1 MDKSKLRQEEIRAAK
16 AKARKLLES
25 PKSFNEFLAAMKR
38 AGLVGELWNALV
50 LFIVT
55 VSRLLFHPLSAFIKG
70 RSAAGKN
77 WLARLV
83 LGLMP
88 LDQVHEISSASK
100 RAWNYSN
107 NDFRHRVIYLQEAS
121 GATDPMRLLISEG
134 KLIRIVTTWVH
145 GKLVTEKYVTRGP
158 VAAVSTTTRSGLDID
173 DETRHVSILIDE
185 SAEQT
190 RKIVQSYTKKGTGLS
205 PEERRVWRMVHRL
218 LAERADD
225 LEIVFPDWFDEV
237 ANSVFAGDVGVRR
250 YYPAFVEAC
259 RTVCLIRSFQ
269 RDHQQ
274 PRDGKLFLNFA
285 DFALTALIFERVFI
299 ASLRSQEGSALETRK
314 VVKNLSESMDGKPV
328 QASDLAK
335 GQEISLDRAYKVLR
349 EAEEAG
355 TITRANDPERDN
367 RKLYLPSPRPRFIPD
382 PEVLF
387 QTLDGVEDGVRFVHP
402 LTGKWITY
410 SRKSGD
416 PKRKQKM
423 G

>member
-1 MDKSKLRQEEIRAAK
+1 V
-16 AKARKLLES
+16 LL
-25 PKSFNEFLAAMKR
+25 
-38 AGLVGELWNALV
+38 
-50 LFIVT
+50 IV
-55 VSRLLFHPLSAFIKG
+55 VISRLLVRPLSAFVKG

-77 WLARLV
+77 WLARLI

-88 LDQVHEISSASK
+88 VDQVHEISSASK

-107 NDFRHRVIYLQEAS
+107 DDFRHRVIYVQEAS

-134 KLIRIVTTWVH
+134 KLIRIVTTWVN
-145 GKLVTEKYVTRGP
+145 GKLVTEKFVTRGP
-158 VAAVSTTTRSGLDID
+158 VAAVSTTTRSGLEID

-190 RKIVQSYTKKGTGLS
+190 RRIVQSYTKQGPGLS
-205 PEERRVWRMVHRL
+205 QGERRVWRMVHRL
-218 LAERADD
+218 LAKKADD

-237 ANSVFAGDVGVRR
+237 ADSVFVGDVGVRR

-259 RTVCLIRSFQ
+259 RTVCLVRSFQ
-269 RDHQQ
+269 RDRRQ
-274 PRDGKLFLNFA
+274 RTDGTLVVNFA
-285 DFALTALIFERVFI
+285 DFAITALIFERVFVE
-299 ASLRSQEGSALETRK
+299 SLRSQEGSALETQQA
-314 VVKNLSESMDGKPV
+314 VKALSESMDDKPI
-328 QASDLAK
+328 QAADLSK
-335 GQEISLDRAYKVLR
+335 EQGISLDRAYKLLR

-355 TITRANDPERDN
+355 TITRANEPERDN

-382 PEVLF
+382 PEMLF

-410 SRKSGD
+410 SRKSGG
-416 PKRKQKM
+416 PKGEKKT

>member
-1 MDKSKLRQEEIRAAK
+1 M
-16 AKARKLLES
+16 
-25 PKSFNEFLAAMKR
+25 
-38 AGLVGELWNALV
+38 NALV
-50 LFIVT
+50 LLIV
-55 VSRLLFHPLSAFIKG
+55 VISRLLVRPLSAFVKG

-77 WLARLV
+77 WLARLI

-88 LDQVHEISSASK
+88 VDQVHEISSASK

-107 NDFRHRVIYLQEAS
+107 DDFRHRVIYVQEAS

-134 KLIRIVTTWVH
+134 KLIRIVTTWVN
-145 GKLVTEKYVTRGP
+145 GKLVTEKFVTRGP
-158 VAAVSTTTRSGLDID
+158 VAAVSTTTRSGLEID

-190 RKIVQSYTKKGTGLS
+190 RRIVQSYTKQGPGLS
-205 PEERRVWRMVHRL
+205 QGERRVWRMVHRL
-218 LAERADD
+218 LAKKADD

-237 ANSVFAGDVGVRR
+237 ADSVFVGDVGVRR

-259 RTVCLIRSFQ
+259 RTVCLVRSFQ
-269 RDHQQ
+269 RDRRQ
-274 PRDGKLFLNFA
+274 RTDGTLVVNFA
-285 DFALTALIFERVFI
+285 DFAITALIFERVFVE
-299 ASLRSQEGSALETRK
+299 SLRSQEGSALETQQA
-314 VVKNLSESMDGKPV
+314 VKALSESMDDKPI
-328 QASDLAK
+328 QAADLSK
-335 GQEISLDRAYKVLR
+335 EQGISLDRAYKLLR

-355 TITRANDPERDN
+355 TITRANEPERDN

-382 PEVLF
+382 PEMLF

-410 SRKSGD
+410 SRKSGG
-416 PKRKQKM
+416 PKGEKKT

>member
-1 MDKSKLRQEEIRAAK
+1 M
-16 AKARKLLES
+16 LL
-25 PKSFNEFLAAMKR
+25 
-38 AGLVGELWNALV
+38 
-50 LFIVT
+50 IV
-55 VSRLLFHPLSAFIKG
+55 VISRLLVRPLSAFVKG

-77 WLARLV
+77 WLARLI

-88 LDQVHEISSASK
+88 VDQVHEISSASK

-107 NDFRHRVIYLQEAS
+107 DDFRHRVIYVQEAS

-134 KLIRIVTTWVH
+134 KLIRIVTTWVN
-145 GKLVTEKYVTRGP
+145 GKLVTEKFVTRGP
-158 VAAVSTTTRSGLDID
+158 VAAVSTTTRSGLEID

-190 RKIVQSYTKKGTGLS
+190 RRIVQSYTKQGPGLS
-205 PEERRVWRMVHRL
+205 QGERRVWRMVHRL
-218 LAERADD
+218 LAKKADD

-237 ANSVFAGDVGVRR
+237 ADSVFVGDVGVRR

-259 RTVCLIRSFQ
+259 RTVCLVRSFQ
-269 RDHQQ
+269 RDRRQ
-274 PRDGKLFLNFA
+274 RTDGTLVVNFA
-285 DFALTALIFERVFI
+285 DFAITALIFERVFVE
-299 ASLRSQEGSALETRK
+299 SLRSQEGSALETQQA
-314 VVKNLSESMDGKPV
+314 VKALSESMDDKPI
-328 QASDLAK
+328 QAADLSK
-335 GQEISLDRAYKVLR
+335 EQGISLDRAYKLLR

-355 TITRANDPERDN
+355 TITRANEPERDN

-382 PEVLF
+382 PEMLF

-410 SRKSGD
+410 SRKSGG
-416 PKRKQKM
+416 PKGEKKT

>member
-1 MDKSKLRQEEIRAAK
+1 MAKRKLTQQEIRAAK

-25 PKSFNEFLAAMKR
+25 PQFFNEFLAAVKR

-55 VSRLLFHPLSAFIKG
+55 VSRLLLHPLSAFIKG

-83 LGLMP
+83 LSLMP

-107 NDFRHRVIYLQEAS
+107 NDFRHRVIYVQEAS
-121 GATDPMRLLISEG
+121 GAADPMRLLISEG
-134 KLIRIVTTWVH
+134 KLIRIVTTWVN
-145 GKLVTEKYVTRGP
+145 GKLVTQKYVTRGP
-158 VAAVSTTTRSGLDID
+158 VAAVSTTTRSGLEID
-173 DETRHVSILIDE
+173 DETRHISILIDE

-190 RKIVQSYTKKGTGLS
+190 RKIVQSYTKHGTGLS
-205 PEERRVWRMVHRL
+205 PDERLVWKMVHRL
-218 LAERADD
+218 LEEKAND
-225 LEIVFPDWFDEV
+225 LEIVFPNWFDEV
-237 ANSVFAGDVGVRR
+237 ANSVFVADLGVRR

-269 RDHQQ
+269 RDRQQ
-274 PRDGKLFLNFA
+274 PKDGKLVLNFT

-299 ASLRSQEGSALETRK
+299 ASLRSHEGSALETRQA
-314 VVKNLSESMDGKPV
+314 VKAILESTDGKPV
-328 QASDLAK
+328 QAADLAK
-335 GQEISLDRAYKVLR
+335 EQGISLDRAYKLLR

-355 TITRANDPERDN
+355 TITRTNGPEKN
-367 RKLYLPSPRPRFIPD
+367 NPKLYRPSARPRFIPD
-382 PEVLF
+382 PEVLL
-387 QTLDGVEDGVRFVHP
+387 QTVDGAQDAVRFVHP

-410 SRKSGD
+410 SRKTGRKNGK
-416 PKRKQKM
+416 KRSN
-423 G
+423 